1 MEPMDNIWVA
11 IFWGL
16 LPTIVVL
23 GLFIMII
30 RGVLRF
36 DRRERRAYT
45 RIEDE
50 ERARRGLPPR
60 TS

>member
-1 MEPMDNIWVA
+1 MEGMDNIWAA

-16 LPTIVVL
+16 LPTIVV
-23 GLFIMII
+23 FSMFVMIL
-30 RGVLRF
+30 RGILRF
-36 DRRERRAYT
+36 DRRERRIYSKMEAQ
-45 RIEDE
+45 